1 MLLVPAPVVV
11 VVVLAPV
18 MVLAPVVARV
28 LVAPLAPVVRQLVVD
43 SCVPNR
49 AHRKDLFGGAYQA
62 GGVACGPHADYG
74 AMCVIDFAG
83 AIVQR

>member
-1 MLLVPAPVVV
+1 M
-11 VVVLAPV
+11 
-18 MVLAPVVARV
+18 
-28 LVAPLAPVVRQLVVD
+28 VRQLVVD
-43 SCVPNR
+43 SGVPNR
-49 AHRKDLFGGAYQA
+49 AHRKDLFGAAFQT